1 MDFNGR
7 LPISFPNTFLWLLPN
22 IEQKRIPLNDNIIWC
37 KKVFK
42 FVLDKTEVMVFWV
55 LHIYMFCNRW
65 KSEKASNVKKFQCC
79 SFAKK
84 KAKFNLAASS
94 DLAVTCRRT
103 INYIVNKTFPIVIML
118 DFRTKLY
125 MQHLRSLFCFSLTIL
140 SILSFTVFPL
150 ISAWSKIS
158 AARHFTIRSK

>member
-1 MDFNGR
+1 MGVFLSVFQTPFYGCFQTLNR
-7 LPISFPNTFLWLLPN
+7 NEFLWM
-22 IEQKRIPLNDNIIWC
+22 ITSFGA
-37 KKVFK
+37 KKCLVLK

-125 MQHLRSLFCFSLTIL
+125 MQHLRSLFCFLLTIL